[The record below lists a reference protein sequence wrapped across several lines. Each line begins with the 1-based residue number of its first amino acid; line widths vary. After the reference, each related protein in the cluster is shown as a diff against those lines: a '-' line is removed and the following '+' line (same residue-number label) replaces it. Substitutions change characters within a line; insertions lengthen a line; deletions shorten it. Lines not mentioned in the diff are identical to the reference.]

1 MDVPR
6 TFELMESLLAQ
17 ATQSQQSIFLVLF
30 KIDKKYLQILS
41 KKVSVESSIMTF
53 SANKFVGINDK
64 IRELVEKSYDINRA
78 AFYAYGAFINYYRAN
93 LLTRIFRTS
102 QIDVERLARSYGF
115 TTPPRVKEGNFL
127 TKKAQK

>member
-1 MDVPR
+1 M
-6 TFELMESLLAQ
+6 
-17 ATQSQQSIFLVLF
+17 F